1 MSDKLWDIEGAVD
14 MSAQLQVMGGAY
26 KLADPFHLMYM
37 ARNDMKGLTEEIAN
51 ASQASMHLG
60 KDGGIE
66 MTSMEMSRLKIVAK
80 EANLEYDDLVKSEKN
95 SLK

>member
-1 MSDKLWDIEGAVD
+1 
-14 MSAQLQVMGGAY
+14 
-26 KLADPFHLMYM
+26 
-37 ARNDMKGLTEEIAN
+37 
-51 ASQASMHLG
+51 
-60 KDGGIE
+60 

>member
-1 MSDKLWDIEGAVD
+1 
-14 MSAQLQVMGGAY
+14 
-26 KLADPFHLMYM
+26 M

-80 EANLEYDDLVKSEKN
+80 EANLEYDDLVKSGKN

>member
-1 MSDKLWDIEGAVD
+1 
-14 MSAQLQVMGGAY
+14 
-26 KLADPFHLMYM
+26 MYM

-51 ASQASMHLG
+51 ASSIMHLG
-60 KDGGIE
+60 KDGG